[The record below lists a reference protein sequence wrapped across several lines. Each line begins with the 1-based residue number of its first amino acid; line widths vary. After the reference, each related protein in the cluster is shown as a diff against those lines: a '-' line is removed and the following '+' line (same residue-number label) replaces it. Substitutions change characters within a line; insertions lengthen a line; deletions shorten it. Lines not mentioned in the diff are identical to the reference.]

1 VRLRIVWNRERFEF
15 VDSPGKRDTYDN
27 KEEIKNAGGF
37 WDKDNKVWWAPAQAN
52 IGRLRPLRPT
62 ISPEA
67 MERFLREE
75 SCRRTSIEASRATDA
90 VGNFPKPDGLE
101 YLPYQRAGIAYTTR
115 HKDTLIA
122 DEMGLGKTIQAIGT
136 INADKLA
143 RRVLIV
149 CPATLKLNWKKE
161 FAKWDTKNLSYEV
174 ITPKTKSF
182 PSIDVV
188 IINYE
193 LMGRWQSEL
202 RAFDWDVLVVDE
214 AHYVKNPSTKRAQEI
229 FGRKKARTKEKRD
242 DATGEVTVETR
253 LPLEP
258 LVAKRRLFLTGTPIV
273 NKPIEMWPLIQV
285 LDPDGLGANFMKYA
299 KRYCGAYHNGYG
311 WDFNGSS
318 NLDELQEILRSKF
331 MVRRLKKDVLKEL
344 PAKVRQVLVLEA
356 SPKVKE
362 LLEKEKKTYD
372 EYTKFL
378 KDGDFE
384 TPHFGEMSAV
394 RKAVAAAKIPFIV
407 DHVKTVLEEQD
418 KVCVFVHHHEVVDAL
433 VDEFGKS
440 CVSIDGRT
448 TNEDRQA
455 AVDRFQ
461 SDPSCTV
468 FVGTIRAAGVGI
480 TLTASSTV
488 IFGELDWVPGNVSQA
503 EDRCHRIGQMGTV
516 FVRHLVLEGSLDERM
531 AQIIVEKQ
539 ETIDRALDTAPQP
552 DPRVPEMQ
560 IVDIREVPPPVMIT
574 PDKAGW
580 VSLPTVE
587 MTREEIKEIYPDA
600 KLPRPE
606 HERLTHTNCDDQ
618 FCNVCELFV
627 CKWCGKAEIELS
639 EPCVPHRAFTK
650 AQEQAVLQGLR
661 QLASMCDGAQDIDGC
676 GFNKRD
682 TRFGKILAEKT
693 VLTQKMFL
701 IGQKM
706 LRLYHRQL
714 SPELLQ
720 SAGVEVKK
728 K

>member
-1 VRLRIVWNRERFEF
+1 MRIVWNRDRFEF
-15 VDSPGKRDTYDN
+15 EGKDTYDHR
-27 KEEIKNAGGF
+27 EELKAVGSA
-37 WDKDNKVWWAPAQAN
+37 WDKEHKTWWAPVSAS
-52 IGRLRPLRPT
+52 IGRLRPLLPT

-67 MERFLREE
+67 MERFSGEERRRRE
-75 SCRRTSIEASRATDA
+75 SIDASRSTDA

-101 YLPYQRAGIAYTTR
+101 YLPYQRAGIAYATA

-143 RRVLIV
+143 RRVLII

-161 FAKWDTKNLSYEV
+161 FAKWDTKNLSYAL
-174 ITPKTKSF
+174 ITPKTKTF
-182 PSIDVV
+182 PGLDVV

-193 LMGRWQSEL
+193 LMTKWQEDL
-202 RAFDWDVLVVDE
+202 RRFEWDVMVIDE
-214 AHYVKNPSTKRAQEI
+214 AHYVKNPTTKRAQEI

-242 DATGEVTVETR
+242 DATGEVTTTTR

-258 LVAKRRLFLTGTPIV
+258 IPAKRRLFLTGTPIV
-273 NKPIEMWPLIQV
+273 NKPIELWPLIQA
-285 LDPDGLGANFMKYA
+285 LDPDGLGSNFMRYA
-299 KRYCGAYHNGYG
+299 KRYCGAYQHRFG

-318 NLDELQEILRSKF
+318 NLDELQEVLRSKF

-344 PAKVRQVLVLEA
+344 PAKIRQVLVLECGA
-356 SPKVKE
+356 SIKE
-362 LLEKEKKTYD
+362 LLEKEKQTYD
-372 EYTKFL
+372 DYSQSL
-378 KDGDFE
+378 KDGEFE
-384 TPHFGEMSAV
+384 TPEFGEMSAV
-394 RKAVAAAKIPFIV
+394 RKSVAVAKIPFIL

-433 VDEFGKS
+433 VDAFGKS

-503 EDRCHRIGQMGTV
+503 EDRCHRIGQTGTV

-539 ETIDRALDTAPQP
+539 EVIDKALDVAPKP
-552 DPRVPEMQ
+552 SEFPEIRV
-560 IVDIREVPPPVMIT
+560 VDIIPPSPPEHIPGT
-574 PDKAGW
+574 IERKFI
-580 VSLPTVE
+580 
-587 MTREEIKEIYPDA
+587 TREELKKMYPSSTVPTPWSDACAVIYPGGVRTEV
-600 KLPRPE
+600 KFQR
-606 HERLTHTNCDDQ
+606 T
-618 FCNVCELFV
+618 
-627 CKWCGKAEIELS
+627 
-639 EPCVPHRAFTK
+639 FTDE
-650 AQEQAVLQGLR
+650 QEQAVLAGLR
-661 QLASMCDGAQDIDGC
+661 QLSAMCDGAEELDGC

-682 TRFGKILAEKT
+682 TRFGKILAGKTYLTEKT
-693 VLTQKMFL
+693 FK

-706 LRLYHRQL
+706 VRLYHRQL
-714 SPELLQ
+714 SLELLQ
-720 SAGVEVKK
+720 SAGVREKGAD
-728 K
+728 